1 MFKDLSL
8 RAKIILGN
16 AISLLFLVCLSFIS
30 IDSIKQI
37 RETDLWVDHTHKVI
51 NKSLTL
57 VSSAKDM
64 ETGMRGYLLSGK
76 EEFLL
81 PYKNG
86 NQSFSEIL
94 IDLKRTVSDNL
105 EQVALLDDI
114 NRTIIDWK
122 ENITEKGILLRKE
135 VENENNMAEL
145 LKLVSKSKET
155 KHLDTVKGMIDIF
168 ISRERQALNNEIASK
183 RDSTEFNN
191 IKPEESVPHNTT
203 YRTINNG
210 LQIYLISLKMETE
223 IRDYLLTGDK
233 ASLNAYREHESE
245 VKKTISDL
253 QSTLKNNPNQVTLLT
268 EINTLISDWKYNSTE
283 KQIQLKQK
291 ANNAKTMD
299 DITKF
304 VSKENGKNYFDTFR
318 QQIERFIDE
327 ENILMV
333 SRLEDNENVVSKTN
347 IILFSGIII
356 AILISIPVVY
366 ILSQS
371 IMQPFQNIF
380 KGLHSFSSSEL
391 NEISLSFTNVVQRMS
406 QSAFRLASVSKNID
420 NVSQNLAQVSNRQAS
435 SLEET
440 SACTEEISGM
450 VKINVQS
457 AEESRNLSEEVGM
470 KMTDLESAM
479 NEISESN
486 HKISEL
492 VKIIAEIGIKTEI
505 IDEIVFQT
513 KLLSFNASVEA
524 ERAGE
529 HGRGFAVVAQEVG
542 NLAKMSGKAATDISI
557 IVKESI
563 NEAESIAKENTQRV
577 EMGSKI
583 VSETKRQSGVV
594 VEGANKIFE
603 ASNEQAKGILEI
615 SNAVESINKS
625 TQHAA
630 SIADTASSSSSEL
643 NKEAEN
649 LNRMVLQL
657 NGFLR
662 GNNSEKNGHTLLDEN
677 TVNEYAKQSQRTA
690 NYTDQNPDFNMQI
703 EEINNHS
710 EKTSSAWDRL

>member
-16 AISLLFLVCLSFIS
+16 AITLIFLVCISFIS
-30 IDSIKQI
+30 VDSIKQI
-37 RETDLWVDHTHKVI
+37 RETDLWVDHTHRVI

-76 EEFLL
+76 ESFLL

-86 NQSFSEIL
+86 NLSFSEIL
-94 IDLKRTVSDNL
+94 IDLKKTVSDNPA
-105 EQVALLDDI
+105 QVSLLDEI
-114 NRTIIDWK
+114 NKTITDWK
-122 ENITEKGILLRKE
+122 TNITEKGIQLRKE
-135 VENENNMAEL
+135 VENEKDRIQLIDL
-145 LKLVSKSKET
+145 LSESKEMNHFDRL
-155 KHLDTVKGMIDIF
+155 KEMIDKF
-168 ISRERQALNNEIASK
+168 ISRERELLITTAPLLTNSTEPNEIKSEKDAYQK
-183 RDSTEFNN
+183 
-191 IKPEESVPHNTT
+191 
-203 YRTINNG
+203 INKA
-210 LQIYLISLKMETE
+210 LLAHLMALKMETE
-223 IRDYLLTGDK
+223 MRNYLLTGDET
-233 ASLNAYREHESE
+233 SLKRYKENEIESN
-245 VKKTISDL
+245 KISSDL
-253 QSTLKNNPNQVTLLT
+253 KYLTQNTPSQLSTLR
-268 EINTLISDWKYNSTE
+268 EIDALISDWKYNFAE
-283 KQIQLKQK
+283 KQIQLKQRT
-291 ANNAKTMD
+291 NNIKTMN
-299 DITKF
+299 DITDF
-304 VSKENGKNYFDTFR
+304 VTKENDLDYFDTFR
-318 QQIERFIDE
+318 RQIERFIDE
-327 ENILMV
+327 EEILMER
-333 SRLEDNENVVSKTN
+333 RLKENENVVYQTN
-347 IILFSGIII
+347 VVILSGIII
-356 AILISIPVVY
+356 AILVSIPIVFL
-366 ILSQS
+366 LSKS

-380 KGLHSFSSSEL
+380 KGLHSFSSREL
-391 NEISLSFTNVVQRMS
+391 NEISLAFTNVVQRMS
-406 QSAFRLASVSKNID
+406 QSALRVASVSKNID

-457 AEESRNLSEEVGM
+457 AEESRNLSEQVGS

-479 NEISESN
+479 NKISESN

-492 VKIIAEIGIKTEI
+492 VKIIAEIGVKTEI

-542 NLAKMSGKAATDISI
+542 NLAKMSGKAAKDISI
-557 IVKESI
+557 IVKQSI

-577 EMGSKI
+577 EIGSKI

-594 VEGANKIFE
+594 AEGANKIFE

-630 SIADTASSSSSEL
+630 SIADNASSSSSEL

-649 LNRMVLQL
+649 LNKMVFKL

-662 GNNSEKNGHTLLDEN
+662 GSNTEENEQNVLDEN
-677 TVNEYAKQSQRTA
+677 TVNEYALQSQRTA
-690 NYTDQNPDFNMQI
+690 NYNREREDINMPVEDFNTY
-703 EEINNHS
+703 S
-710 EKTSSAWDRL
+710 ETTKTGWDRL